1 MNYKTEKIIS
11 SETYIAIM
19 AVALVLIPLIVF
31 SLLSFYQVSQSITDI
46 IKSELQVKSS
56 LLANDINHFM
66 SERIIDI
73 KVISQADVLENQDL
87 AAKIQYLTEITVAN
101 KWINNINIIAKTG
114 AIVAKSGMQYEKAE
128 LFWTLY
134 PIEKSLFIS
143 ASKAQNG
150 QVYVSKSMLLD
161 TGPSVL
167 LITPITDDD
176 NIELIGMLSVEVNL
190 ENIAEI
196 VSLFKKETIGGKY
209 VYIVDNDGKVIISDD
224 LTVKFQDRFPD
235 LPTKSDLVDIFSL
248 EGDLGNIIYT
258 DHTGDE
264 VVAGYAD
271 MAEFGENKALDW
283 NVIVI
288 APMSVV
294 IEPVNELKQLL
305 LIMGGIIALLSMF
318 LVYRALTFINNKLGN
333 LATQADAISEGDY
346 SIKRLPESTRKGTY
360 NKLVIAINKM
370 QLNIHHTLKSLQEQK
385 SIFDQH
391 SIVSMTD
398 RAGLI
403 TYANDNF
410 SDISGY
416 SNEELIGK
424 NHRILNSSHHSAEF
438 FNEIWKTIS
447 GGHIWQGEICN
458 KAKNGNLY
466 WVLSTL
472 APLFDSSGKIYQYIS
487 IRMDI
492 TKTKQTEVLL
502 RRSHKMEAIGEL
514 TGGIAHDFN
523 NLLGIIVGNH
533 DLMKRKVEDG
543 SKLQKQLNIAQN
555 AALRGAEITRR
566 LLNFSS
572 QSEEQ
577 HSPVDLLEIINDYK
591 DFISKSLT
599 ASISLEIHITA
610 DIWRVD
616 LNPGDFQ
623 DALINLALNAR
634 DAMPSGG
641 TLIFEASNTILDHN
655 MLDPH
660 NDIKAGE
667 YVKILVSDSGT
678 GMNKETINKIFDPF
692 FTTKDKSEGT
702 GLGLA
707 MVFGFVKRCK
717 GSIIVYSEE
726 GLGTTFTMY
735 LPRSK
740 SMASTFIQPT
750 EIDKYLPRGTETVLI
765 VDDEAELLVIA
776 QSVLDDLG
784 YTTICASSGDEALE
798 IITNNDTIDI
808 VFSDVV
814 MPGSMNGFD
823 LANTLATT
831 KPAIKILL
839 TSGFTGKM
847 TQKESV
853 ARWTSKLLSKPYRDL
868 ELAEAIRRT
877 LDE

>member
-1 MNYKTEKIIS
+1 MNHKTAKIIS

-46 IKSELQVKSS
+46 IKSELQLKSS

-66 SERIIDI
+66 SERIINT

-87 AAKIQYLTEITVAN
+87 AAKIQYLTDITSAN
-101 KWINNINIIAKTG
+101 KWINDINIIDITG
-114 AIVAKSGMQYEKAE
+114 EIVASSGMQYEKGE

-143 ASKAQNG
+143 ASKEQKG
-150 QVYVSKSMLLD
+150 QVYVSKAMLLD
-161 TGPSVL
+161 KGPGVL
-167 LITPITDDD
+167 LITPITDDSNTKLIGVLCVEVSLD
-176 NIELIGMLSVEVNL
+176 NIS
-190 ENIAEI
+190 EI
-196 VSLFKKETIGGKY
+196 VSVFKKETIGGKY
-209 VYIVDNDGKVIISDD
+209 VYILDNDGRVMISDD
-224 LTVKFQDRFPD
+224 LTVKFEDRFPD
-235 LPTKSDLVDIFSL
+235 LQTKSDLLDTFSL
-248 EGDLGNIIYT
+248 QDNIGSIIYI
-258 DHTGDE
+258 DHSGDE
-264 VVAGYAD
+264 VMAGYAD
-271 MAEFGENKALDW
+271 MAEFGENKALNW

-288 APMSVV
+288 APMNEV

-318 LVYRALTFINNKLGN
+318 LVYRALTFINNKLGHV
-333 LATQADAISEGDY
+333 AIQADAISQGDY
-346 SIKRLPESTRKGTY
+346 SIKRLPESTREGAY
-360 NKLVIAINKM
+360 NKLVVAINRM
-370 QLNIHHTLKSLQEQK
+370 QMNIHHTLKSLQEQK

-410 SDISGY
+410 SNISGY
-416 SNEELIGK
+416 SNQELIGE
-424 NHRILNSSHHSAEF
+424 NHRILNSGHHSAEF
-438 FNEIWKTIS
+438 FHDIWKTIS
-447 GGHIWQGEICN
+447 SGNIWQGEICN

-472 APLFDSSGKIYQYIS
+472 APLFDSNGKVYQYIS

-523 NLLGIIVGNH
+523 NLLGIIIGNH

-555 AALRGAEITRR
+555 AALRGAELTRR

-577 HSPVDLLEIINDYK
+577 HSPVDLIEIINDYK
-591 DFISKSLT
+591 DFISKSIT

-610 DIWRVD
+610 DIWQVD
-616 LNPGDFQ
+616 LDPGDFQ
-623 DALINLALNAR
+623 DTLINLSLNAR

-740 SMASTFIQPT
+740 SMVNTFIQSN
-750 EIDKYLPRGTETVLI
+750 EIDKHLPRGTETVLI

-784 YTTICASSGDEALE
+784 YTTICASSGDEARE

-808 VFSDVV
+808 VFSDIV
-814 MPGSMNGFD
+814 MPGSINGFD
-823 LANTLATT
+823 LADILSTV
-831 KPAIKILL
+831 KPGIKILL

-847 TQKESV
+847 KQKESV
-853 ARWTSKLLSKPYRDL
+853 ARWASKLLSKPYRDL
-868 ELAEAIRRT
+868 ELAEAIRKT